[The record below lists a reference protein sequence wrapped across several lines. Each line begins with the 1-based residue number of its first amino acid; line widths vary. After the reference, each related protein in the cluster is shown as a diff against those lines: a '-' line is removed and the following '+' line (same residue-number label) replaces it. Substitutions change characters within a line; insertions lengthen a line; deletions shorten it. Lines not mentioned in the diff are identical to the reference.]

1 MNTNNKDTELMTS
14 LKNRIKAKINILNL
28 KELKIIDENIDE
40 LFANKFNKAKENI
53 EVLFE
58 IDIKYLNRPV
68 IVKNNNKF
76 SDVPKKINFIKNACK
91 KFIEDYENKN
101 IN

>member
-14 LKNRIKAKINILNL
+14 LKNRIKDKINILNL

-58 IDIKYLNRPV
+58 IDIKYL
-68 IVKNNNKF
+68 
-76 SDVPKKINFIKNACK
+76 
-91 KFIEDYENKN
+91 
-101 IN
+101 